1 MPVVVLGAS
10 GTEAAAGGGGRQLQG
25 QGRLLLLWCWLTVG
39 CWGLLLF
46 FGATR
51 GLDLLKNCKWDMSS
65 PKGSPS
71 DTANAL
77 AQALLTQKGSKYE
90 LSQAALVTAR
100 APVTHPVT
108 HPAVRE
114 LTQRLLV
121 RHFRALAALS
131 QQTTVHAFQMSATDE

>member
-1 MPVVVLGAS
+1 MPEVVVG
-10 GTEAAAGGGGRQLQG
+10 GTAAAGRHGQG
-25 QGRLLLLWCWLTVG
+25 QGRLLLLCCWLSVG
-39 CWGLLLF
+39 CWGVLLF

-77 AQALLTQKGSKYE
+77 AQALLTQKGNKYE

-100 APVTHPVT
+100 APATHPVT

-121 RHFRALAALS
+121 RYNYLHALAAPS
-131 QQTTVHAFQMSATDE
+131 QQATVAAFQMSDN